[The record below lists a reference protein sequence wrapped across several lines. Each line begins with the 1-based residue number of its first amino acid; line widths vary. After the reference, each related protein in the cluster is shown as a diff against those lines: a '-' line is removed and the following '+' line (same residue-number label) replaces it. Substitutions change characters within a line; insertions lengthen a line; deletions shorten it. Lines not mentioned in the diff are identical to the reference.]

1 MEIHRVRSSELR
13 IEDGLF
19 ELSGRMEEPTDD
31 PPRFG
36 EEPVMSVGR
45 RCFSAL
51 PSLLAMF
58 TVLASLMASNPF
70 LSAQTGGPGEIFNP
84 LGPMPA
90 PPENPLTPEK
100 ALLGKFLFWE
110 EQLSHDNSTS
120 CGTCHMP
127 EVGGSDARS
136 DNPRS
141 IHPGL
146 DGLFGTP
153 DDISGSIGV
162 VLQDCSGGLIDDGV
176 FFPERQV
183 TSRRSQSMIGAG
195 YHPLL
200 FWDGRAG
207 PEFTDP
213 ESGQILIATGGAL
226 EAQAVAPILSL
237 IEMGCDTQDWDRVRQ
252 KLMAVTPLALATD
265 LPPDLADAL
274 IQFGDYPSLFEN
286 AFGDD
291 QIDATRIA
299 YAIASYERTLIPDR
313 TPFDLFNEGIPGVLT
328 DNQQLGMLLFI
339 DNCVSCHST
348 PALGDGE
355 FRNIGVRP
363 IVEDEGRFLATGDLD
378 DMGLFKT
385 PSLRN
390 VGLRAPFFHNGG
402 KADLDEVLAF
412 YNGGGDFE
420 PNDPLMDPMQLGNS
434 DLALIKEF
442 IINGLTD
449 SRVEFGLP
457 PFDHPTM
464 QPFFI
469 RGDSNDDG
477 AVEIS
482 DAIHVLQFLFSGG
495 EVICEDATDIND
507 DGALDIADPIALL
520 ARLFTGAD
528 PLPLPS
534 DISFGPDPTADG
546 LMCLR

>member
-1 MEIHRVRSSELR
+1 MAIRDRTDSG
-13 IEDGLF
+13 IDDGPI
-19 ELSGRMEEPTDD
+19 ELSGTIEKPSGIA
-31 PPRFG
+31 PGFG
-36 EEPVMSVGR
+36 EEPVMSVGKS
-45 RCFSAL
+45 FITPLWSK
-51 PSLLAMF
+51 LAMI
-58 TVLASLMASNPF
+58 TLVSGLMQCSSF
-70 LSAQTGGPGEIFNP
+70 LHAQTGGPGEVLDP

-90 PPENPLTPEK
+90 PPENPLTEEK

-120 CGTCHMP
+120 CGSCHMP
-127 EVGGSDARS
+127 EVGGSDARA

-141 IHPGL
+141 IHPGF

-162 VLQDCSGGLIDDGV
+162 VLQDCSGGLLDDGV
-176 FFPERQV
+176 FYPERQV

-195 YHPLL
+195 YHPTL

-213 ESGQILIATGGAL
+213 ESGQVLIATGGAL
-226 EAQAVAPILSL
+226 EAQAVAPIVSMV
-237 IEMGCDTQDWDRVRQ
+237 EMSCDTQSWDNVRQ
-252 KLMAVTPLALATD
+252 KLISVTPLALATD
-265 LPPDLADAL
+265 LPGDIEDAL
-274 IQFGDYPSLFEN
+274 ALFPDYPSLFEN

-291 QIDATRIA
+291 QINATRIA
-299 YAIASYERTLIPDR
+299 YAIASYERILIPDR
-313 TPFDLFNEGIPGVLT
+313 TPFDLFNEGNAGVLT
-328 DNQQLGMLLFI
+328 ANQQQGMLLFI
-339 DNCVSCHST
+339 DNCVVCHST

-363 IVEDEGRFLATGDLD
+363 IFEDEGHFLATGDPD

-390 VGLRAPFFHNGG
+390 AGLRAPYFHNGG

-434 DLALIKEF
+434 ELAQIKDF

-464 QPFFI
+464 QPFFV

-477 AVEIS
+477 AVDIS
-482 DAIHVLQFLFSGG
+482 DAIHALEFLFTGG

-520 ARLFTGAD
+520 ARLFGGSA

-546 LMCLR
+546 LVCLR